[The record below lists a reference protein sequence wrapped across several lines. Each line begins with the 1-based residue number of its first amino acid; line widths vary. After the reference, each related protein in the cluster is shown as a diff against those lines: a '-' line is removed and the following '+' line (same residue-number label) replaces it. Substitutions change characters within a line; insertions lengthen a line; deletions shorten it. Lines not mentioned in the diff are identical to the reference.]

1 VSLPRRSEVTVEDDN
16 LLLDRIGDD
25 GPAQLRHGNL
35 VLLPVAAPPDL
46 VGTWASPLDGVVGG
60 IGPR

>member
-1 VSLPRRSEVTVEDDN
+1 VTVEDDN